1 MFGLDTESDR
11 NVPVLMSVFDC
22 SILKSEAYAM
32 RKELKPQVLVLDQ
45 PTPTLFV
52 DYDGALHR
60 GHALL
65 DESGHVSLDTG
76 NPLFEFAPL
85 LASLLDPYPQVEIV
99 LTTSWLDTLPF
110 ETVLSYLPPPLAK
123 RVVGTTQGI
132 KPRFGYVQDGSARTY
147 IIRSYVFGHRL
158 KNWLAIDDSVY
169 GAYHL
174 NTNVLNL
181 EPHLVLLD
189 GQRGIG
195 DAEAQQRIR
204 DWLAEVQS
212 SSKR

>member
-1 MFGLDTESDR
+1 MGGLRHAQRVKAAGPGPGPTDT
-11 NVPVLMSVFDC
+11 
-22 SILKSEAYAM
+22 
-32 RKELKPQVLVLDQ
+32 
-45 PTPTLFV
+45 V

-65 DESGHVSLDTG
+65 DKSGHVSLDTG
-76 NPLFEFAPL
+76 NPSFEFPPL
-85 LASLLDPYPQVEIV
+85 LASLLDPYPEVEIV
-99 LTTSWLDTLPF
+99 LTTSWLGTLPL
-110 ETVLSYLPPPLAK
+110 ETVLSYLPQQLAK

-132 KPRFGYVQDGSARTY
+132 RPRFGYVQDGSARTY

-174 NTNVLNL
+174 NTSALNL

-204 DWLAEVQS
+204 DWLAEAHG

>member
-1 MFGLDTESDR
+1 LKDSDTIR
-11 NVPVLMSVFDC
+11 NEP
-22 SILKSEAYAM
+22 KAPA
-32 RKELKPQVLVLDQ
+32 LVLDN

-52 DYDGALHR
+52 DFDGTLHR

-65 DESGHVSLDTG
+65 DASGQVSLDTG
-76 NPLFEFAPL
+76 NPLFEFAPQLEHL
-85 LASLLDPYPQVEIV
+85 LAPFPRVEVV

-110 ETVLSYLPPPLAK
+110 DQVVSYLTPSLAK

-132 KPRFGYVQDGSARTY
+132 KPRFGYLQDGSARTY
-147 IIRSYVFGHRL
+147 IIRSYVFAHRL

-174 NTNVLNL
+174 NTDVLKL

-189 GQRGIG
+189 SRQGIG
-195 DAEAQQRIR
+195 SPEAQRRITG
-204 DWLAEVQS
+204 WLAEVHS
-212 SSKR
+212 ANGS